1 MASPQKPFRV
11 IIVGG
16 GLVALT
22 AAHIFSKAGIE
33 FVILEQ
39 HENLLPEI
47 GSLLTLWPPT
57 FRIVDQLGLLD
68 AVKLVVE
75 DVNLGVTMSADDG
88 TIYSQLKPKE
98 TIEQNHG
105 YGVGVTHRPR
115 FINALHD
122 NLSEDVKSRIKLNK
136 RVVNVNVS
144 DDGVSVE
151 CTDGTTIKG
160 SIVIGADGVHSRTR
174 QCMQALAE
182 GKPLPEKAQ
191 TAKSPYVTT
200 YRMLFANI
208 PIPPG
213 LGEGIN
219 YECSSERVSTQIVTG
234 KNQAWLGI
242 YEALDKPTSERV
254 RYTDEDKEEVAARWG
269 HLYAAPGY
277 RIRDV
282 YPTHI
287 GNVGMVNLEEGRI
300 DKWSFK
306 RIVLVSDAVRKL
318 EPHAGLGYN
327 SGLADVVVLANKLR
341 NLLKTDPSPITKQLE
356 AAFADYQK
364 VRLSDESTVHT
375 MSIRRA
381 RQTAWLTPFN
391 RIMCKYIAPWT
402 NFAYIGMV
410 YIWGPVVSRVPVLEW
425 LEEKSLAKTFR
436 VPYKYYPL
444 LDESRHSLS
453 KGHGSYRWS
462 IFTGAATVAA
472 LTAVG
477 FQYYRR
483 I

>member
-1 MASPQKPFRV
+1 MSSPQKPFRV

-22 AAHIFSKAGIE
+22 AAHIFSKANIE

-39 HENLLPEI
+39 HEDLFPEI

-57 FRIVDQLGLLD
+57 FRVLDQLGLLS
-68 AVKLVVE
+68 AIRPVV
-75 DVNLGVTMSADDG
+75 DKVNLGVIMSADDG
-88 TIYSQLKPKE
+88 TIYSQLDPNVIVE
-98 TIEQNHG
+98 ESHG
-105 YGVGVTHRPR
+105 YGIRVTHRPR
-115 FINALHD
+115 FIEALYKT
-122 NLSEDVKSRIKLNK
+122 LPEDVKSRIKLNK
-136 RVVNVNVS
+136 RVVSVNVP

-151 CTDGTTIKG
+151 CADGTTIKG
-160 SIVIGADGVHSRTR
+160 SIVIGADGVHSKTR

-182 GKPLPEKAQ
+182 GKPPPDK
-191 TAKSPYVTT
+191 AKSPYVTT
-200 YRMLFANI
+200 YRMLFGNI
-208 PIPPG
+208 PIPPQ
-213 LGEGIN
+213 LGQGIN

-234 KNQAWLGI
+234 ETQAWLGI

-254 RYTDEDKEEVAARWG
+254 RYTDEDIEKVIQKYG
-269 HLYAAPGY
+269 HLYAAPGC

-282 YPTHI
+282 YPTHTGRI
-287 GNVGMVNLEEGRI
+287 GLINLEEGRV
-300 DKWSFK
+300 DKWSWN

-327 SGLADVVVLANKLR
+327 SGLADMVVLVNKLR
-341 NLLKTDPSPITKQLE
+341 NLLKTDPSPTTKQLE
-356 AAFADYQK
+356 AVFADYQK
-364 VRLSDESTVHT
+364 DRLSDESTVHT

-391 RIMCKYIAPWT
+391 RIMCKYIGPWIH
-402 NFAYIGMV
+402 FAYIGLV

-425 LEEKSLAKTFR
+425 LEETSLPKTLK
-436 VPYKYYPL
+436 VPYKYHPL
-444 LDESRHSLS
+444 LDGSRNSFS
-453 KGHGSYRWS
+453 KDSGSNRWS
-462 IFTGAATVAA
+462 IYTGAAAIAA